1 MLFSVKDKGRP
12 FFFLIGVMNY
22 CAGFEGVTGSSF
34 LPAPSLTEAGAKGV
48 SQTTPT
54 TEADAEENDST
65 ETSNATQPKEETKAA
80 ENALSNGWE
89 NHFMTI

>member
-1 MLFSVKDKGRP
+1 
-12 FFFLIGVMNY
+12 MNH

-34 LPAPSLTEAGAKGV
+34 SPAPSLTEAEAKGA

-54 TEADAEENDST
+54 TEADAEENSLGANDSI
-65 ETSNATQPKEETKAA
+65 ETSSATQPKEETKAV
-80 ENALSNGWE
+80 ENVLSNGWE